1 MPIDQ
6 AKFRARFVEEARE
19 HIQKLNESL
28 LNLEKNSEDSE
39 AVNAIFRSAHTIKG
53 SSKMLRLN
61 AINEVAHKLEDALVA
76 LREKKIRLSK
86 KLLDLFFKAVD
97 TISDLVDKIVTGQ
110 EITADYRQICEV
122 LEKVSQGLEVEIQ
135 ETKTEE
141 VKKTDIEVERKG
153 EREKEEAIEKKK
165 EEAREKEK
173 TFKEESSKPLLDS
186 ESEILGSKEEPQIP
200 DIAKLINK
208 GIKPKVDE
216 TIRIPVARLDELIKL
231 MGEMVF
237 NQSRLKQRL
246 TDIREIQ
253 KLAKKNLELLS
264 QLEIKSSSAEAGFK
278 LTLNKEIVQT
288 AQAIYQK
295 LTQLV
300 LSIRDDTNLQELLTA
315 DLQEKALRMRMLPL
329 STIFDSFPRVVRDIS
344 RSLGKEVNLII
355 QGGETELDK
364 KIIEKLGDPFL
375 HMIRNAIDHGIE
387 KPEDRRRLGKPETG
401 TLMIS
406 AHYEGGSVLIELSDD
421 GSGISLQKIKEKAL
435 RKKLFDEATLNTLS
449 ESELID
455 LIFYSGFS
463 TSTLITDV
471 SGRGVG
477 MDVVKKNIV
486 EDLKGTIRIITKEGQ
501 GTTFYIRLPLIL
513 AITHVLLFR
522 TSDKVFAIPANSVRE
537 ILRVPKTE
545 MIEILDK
552 RAIRLHE
559 QLIPVVELNMLLN
572 LPVSEAPEEIDT
584 ENLLI
589 VIVHRENE
597 QLGLIIDSL
606 LDEEDMVIK
615 SLPPHMKNNRW
626 VSGVIITGNNETV
639 NVLNVATILEAA
651 KEMKGLKRDRKKT
664 LEEEKRVINI
674 LVVDDSI
681 NTREIEKSIL
691 EAYGYRVTLAD
702 DGLEA
707 LEKAQKFKYD
717 LIITDIEM
725 PHLDGFSL
733 TEKLRKDNQYKNT
746 PIIIVTSRE
755 REEDKRKGI
764 QVGADAYIIK
774 GAFDQSNLLET
785 VQSLIG

>member
-19 HIQKLNESL
+19 HIQKLNEGL
-28 LNLEKNSEDSE
+28 LNLEKNPEDSE

-53 SSKMLRLN
+53 SSKMLKLN
-61 AINEVAHKLEDALVA
+61 AIHEVAHKLEDALSA
-76 LREKKIRLSK
+76 LREKNIRLSK

-97 TISDLVDKIVTGQ
+97 ILSELVDKIVTGQ
-110 EITADYRQICEV
+110 EITADYRQICEA
-122 LEKVSQGLEVEIQ
+122 LEKASQGLEVEIQ
-135 ETKTEE
+135 EAKTEE
-141 VKKTDIEVERKG
+141 VEKVSVDVEREG
-153 EREKEEAIEKKK
+153 EREKVEEALKKK
-165 EEAREKEK
+165 EIEEKEK
-173 TFKEESSKPLLDS
+173 IFKEEPSKPLLSS
-186 ESEILGSKEEPQIP
+186 ESEIRGSEEESL
-200 DIAKLINK
+200 KR
-208 GIKPKVDE
+208 GTKPKVDE
-216 TIRIPVARLDELIKL
+216 TIRVQVARLDELIKL

-246 TDIREIQ
+246 TAIREMQ

-264 QLEIKSSSAEAGFK
+264 QLEIEAKGGAEVGFRP
-278 LTLNKEIVQT
+278 TSKEEIIQT

-300 LSIRDDTNLQELLTA
+300 LSIRDDTNFQELLTT
-315 DLQEKALRMRMLPL
+315 DLREKALRMRMLPL
-329 STIFDSFPRVVRDIS
+329 STIFDSFPRAVRDIS
-344 RSLGKEVNLII
+344 SSLGKEVNLII

-364 KIIEKLGDPFL
+364 KIIEKLGDPLL

-387 KPEDRRRLGKPETG
+387 KPEDRRKLGKPETG
-401 TLMIS
+401 TLMLS
-406 AHYEGGSVLIELSDD
+406 AHYEGGSVVIELNDD
-421 GSGISLQKIKEKAL
+421 GGGISLQKIKEKAL
-435 RKKLFDEATLNTLS
+435 RKKLFDETTLNKMS

-455 LIFYSGFS
+455 LIFYPGFS
-463 TSTLITDV
+463 TSALITNV

-486 EDLKGTIRIITKEGQ
+486 EDLKGTIRIVTKEGQ
-501 GTTFYIRLPLIL
+501 GTTFYIRLPLTL
-513 AITHVLLFR
+513 AITRVLLFC
-522 TSDKVFAIPANSVRE
+522 TSDKIFAIPASSVRE

-545 MIEILDK
+545 VIEVVDK
-552 RAIRLHE
+552 RAIRLRE
-559 QLIPVVELNMLLN
+559 QLIPIVELDMLLN
-572 LPVSEAPEEIDT
+572 LPMSEIPKKID
-584 ENLLI
+584 EKELLI
-589 VIVHRENE
+589 IVVQVENE

-615 SLPPHMKNNRW
+615 SLPSHMKNNRW
-626 VSGVIITGNNETV
+626 VSGVIITGDNETV
-639 NVLNVATILEAA
+639 NVLNVAMILEVA
-651 KEMKGLKRDRKKT
+651 KEMKGLKRDTRKIP
-664 LEEEKRVINI
+664 EAEKRVINI

-681 NTREIEKSIL
+681 NTREIERSIL
-691 EAYGYRVTLAD
+691 EAYGYKVTLAD

-707 LEKAQKFKYD
+707 LEKAQEFKYD

-725 PHLDGFSL
+725 PRLDGFSL
-733 TEKLRKDNQYKNT
+733 TEKLRKDNRYKNT

>member
-1 MPIDQ
+1 
-6 AKFRARFVEEARE
+6 
-19 HIQKLNESL
+19 
-28 LNLEKNSEDSE
+28 
-39 AVNAIFRSAHTIKG
+39 
-53 SSKMLRLN
+53 
-61 AINEVAHKLEDALVA
+61 
-76 LREKKIRLSK
+76 
-86 KLLDLFFKAVD
+86 
-97 TISDLVDKIVTGQ
+97 
-110 EITADYRQICEV
+110 
-122 LEKVSQGLEVEIQ
+122 
-135 ETKTEE
+135 
-141 VKKTDIEVERKG
+141 
-153 EREKEEAIEKKK
+153 
-165 EEAREKEK
+165 
-173 TFKEESSKPLLDS
+173 
-186 ESEILGSKEEPQIP
+186 
-200 DIAKLINK
+200 
-208 GIKPKVDE
+208 
-216 TIRIPVARLDELIKL
+216 
-231 MGEMVF
+231 
-237 NQSRLKQRL
+237 
-246 TDIREIQ
+246 
-253 KLAKKNLELLS
+253 
-264 QLEIKSSSAEAGFK
+264 
-278 LTLNKEIVQT
+278 
-288 AQAIYQK
+288 
-295 LTQLV
+295 
-300 LSIRDDTNLQELLTA
+300 
-315 DLQEKALRMRMLPL
+315 
-329 STIFDSFPRVVRDIS
+329 
-344 RSLGKEVNLII
+344 
-355 QGGETELDK
+355 
-364 KIIEKLGDPFL
+364 
-375 HMIRNAIDHGIE
+375 
-387 KPEDRRRLGKPETG
+387 
-401 TLMIS
+401 MIS

>member
-28 LNLEKNSEDSE
+28 LNLEKNPEDSE

-53 SSKMLRLN
+53 SSKMLKLN

-76 LREKKIRLSK
+76 LREKKIQLSK

-110 EITADYRQICEV
+110 EITAHHRQICEA

-141 VKKTDIEVERKG
+141 AKKTDIEVEKG
-153 EREKEEAIEKKK
+153 EREKVEEALEKKK
-165 EEAREKEK
+165 EETGEKEK
-173 TFKEESSKPLLDS
+173 IFKEESSKPLLDS
-186 ESEILGSKEEPQIP
+186 KSEILDSKEEPQIP
-200 DIAKLINK
+200 DIAKLIKK
-208 GIKPKVDE
+208 GTKSKVDE
-216 TIRIPVARLDELIKL
+216 TIRIPAARLDELIKL

-253 KLAKKNLELLS
+253 RLAKKNLELLS

-278 LTLNKEIVQT
+278 PALNEEINQT
-288 AQAIYQK
+288 AQTIYQK

-300 LSIRDDTNLQELLTA
+300 LNIRDDTNLQELLTA

-387 KPEDRRRLGKPETG
+387 KPEDRRKLGKPETG

-435 RKKLFDEATLNTLS
+435 RKNLFDEATLNTLS

-486 EDLKGTIRIITKEGQ
+486 EDLKGTIRIITKEGR

-513 AITHVLLFR
+513 AITHVLLIR
-522 TSDKVFAIPANSVRE
+522 TSDKIFAIPTSSVRE

-552 RAIRLHE
+552 QAIRLHE
-559 QLIPVVELNMLLN
+559 QLIPVMELNMLLN
-572 LPVSEAPEEIDT
+572 LPVSKAPEEIDT

-664 LEEEKRVINI
+664 PEEEKRVINI

-725 PHLDGFSL
+725 PNLDGFSL

-755 REEDKRKGI
+755 KEEDKRKGI